1 MNTIELLEALNVSA
15 SNKANVKCILKKL
28 FNQLEVTDITK
39 RILNNTSNIKDIVR
53 EQYSPKK
60 WVEAM
65 GYVCKISTLL
75 KCKPAVIK
83 QYQEAIQELKQN
95 HLSNYNINRE
105 YIEDTFEEQKDKLK
119 EFLKDEDTIK
129 RRIANL
135 SYYLGGTRKGELLNC
150 KVTEYE
156 KIPEDIGHNCFNIH
170 DAKLYI
176 IHHKTKAKTGT
187 RIIPICEELLNEV
200 KKDINHYL
208 IENPKNNKPISANV
222 YQKVFK
228 SMLDMNPLDYRHLH
242 AVNNTTKPPHI
253 QQQEA
258 NKLGHSLTTSHFIY
272 ANGLTNKTVTK
283 ALLNDAKKYYKQLKK
298 EYQEQQN
305 KKNDLII
312 TF

>member
-1 MNTIELLEALNVSA
+1 MAQSDLS
-15 SNKANVKCILKKL
+15 
-28 FNQLEVTDITK
+28 Q
-39 RILNNTSNIKDIVR
+39 LNNTSAIKDIVC
-53 EQYSPKK
+53 EHYSPKK

-65 GYVCKISTLL
+65 GYVCKVSTIL
-75 KCKPAVIK
+75 KCKPSVL
-83 QYQEAIQELKQN
+83 QEYQEIIQELKKN
-95 HLSNYNINRE
+95 HLSNYNRDRV
-105 YIEDTFEEQKDKLK
+105 YIEDTYDHEKDKLK
-119 EFLKDEDTIK
+119 AFLTDEDPIK

-150 KVTEYE
+150 KVTDYE
-156 KIPEDIGHNCFNIH
+156 KIPKDIEHNCMNIK
-170 DAKLYI
+170 DAKLYV

-187 RIIPICEELLNEV
+187 RIIDICQELINEV
-200 KKDINHYL
+200 KADVNKYL
-208 IENPKNNKPISANV
+208 IQNHNNKSISSNT

-228 SMLDMNPLDYRHLH
+228 SMLDMNPLDFRHLH

-298 EYQEQQN
+298 EYKEQLN
-305 KKNDLII
+305 KENKLTL